1 MPRSCSAAHPDTFA
15 LFALTNP
22 HPNPNS
28 SASLAFVAPGRWAAA
43 RVAWLLTLTCAF
55 AGPDNTIRPFR
66 LPAGPA
72 SETLRQFA
80 EQAQREILFPSEPV
94 ADVRTPRLF
103 GDFPPRE
110 ALDRLLT
117 GTRLRALEAAD
128 TGGFVIS
135 TTTSPP
141 IHATDAPVSSKPM
154 KTTEPKST
162 FAAIAGWF
170 ALGAATAMPAQ
181 TPSAASATPAA
192 DQMVQLTAFEV
203 ASTRDSGYRATNS
216 VSGTRVNVKLMD
228 VPQTI
233 SVLTSDFIQDIG
245 ATDLDEALIYTSG
258 VGTAGFFAGQYTI
271 RGFQTG
277 SPRRNGINFST
288 SNAIGTSV
296 VDRVEVVKGPS
307 SALYGTGGPGG
318 VVNIVTKQPQA
329 KRATAI
335 ETSVDSEGSLRGE
348 FDLTGPLTREGTLL
362 YRMIVA
368 GQNQQST
375 RQFGERESW
384 HLAPS
389 LRWNIRGKP
398 YPTTL
403 SVTAEWLHV
412 PRMTSSDERFPQVVE
427 SRPAP
432 VGSNRTRVIDIATGY
447 VPGLDREFNIAG
459 PNARRTDDEVYFE
472 ATFTHAFNDHFSAR
486 AVYSDSQRH
495 QDRFTQFANGSL
507 KRDTAGNLPRT
518 VPIQSWRSDTD
529 QWNRTVRGDLSYAQ
543 NFSAAKLNVGLG
555 AQDTRAAGTNSVFRN
570 LRRPVFNLFAPTA
583 ADYNLGNFPADYN
596 HLVLQRTASR
606 GQQINAIGNAQFFGE
621 RLSLIGAANR
631 DFSRSGVQ
639 ISPDLRPSGGQAPS
653 VLVTPRTSFD
663 SFQGGFAFRVLPGA
677 NLFYSYSESIQGNGA
692 QFPNNPQEGT
702 GHEAGVRVE
711 TLGGR
716 LSGSISFFDVERTNI
731 PRNDPNLPVPIL
743 RLSGK
748 ERSKG
753 FEIDVFYF
761 PTDALQLVANY
772 TDMDP
777 VVVSNTASPVTE
789 GSLIDSA
796 FPRAFNAF
804 AKYTFKQGPAR
815 GLYLTFGGNYRS
827 RSRPYGTLENLY
839 LLEHSAYTV
848 FNGSVGYTWKRG
860 THNWHAE
867 LALKNAGDK
876 FYFNDTS
883 IPGDRRVAVFSVGIK
898 F

>member
-1 MPRSCSAAHPDTFA
+1 MHPR
-15 LFALTNP
+15 
-22 HPNPNS
+22 HPNPLRP
-28 SASLAFVAPGRWAAA
+28 AVLALGIRLLA
-43 RVAWLLTLTCAF
+43 AWLGWLLSPAFAF
-55 AGPDNTIRPFR
+55 AGPDNTPRPFR
-66 LPAGPA
+66 VQAGPA
-72 SETLRQFA
+72 SETLKQFA
-80 EQAQREILFPSEPV
+80 EQAQREILFPSEPL
-94 ADVRTPRLF
+94 ADVRTPRVF
-103 GDFPPRE
+103 GDYPPRE
-110 ALDRLLT
+110 ALDRLLA
-117 GTRLRALEAAD
+117 GTRLRAREAPE

-135 TTTSPP
+135 TAANTPPQARPDNSPSTITTTSP
-141 IHATDAPVSSKPM
+141 M
-154 KTTEPKST
+154 KKTSMLTVLISQLGLAVTPLTT
-162 FAAIAGWF
+162 
-170 ALGAATAMPAQ
+170 TA
-181 TPSAASATPAA
+181 SAAAPTPATE
-192 DQMVQLTAFEV
+192 QTIRLTAFEV

-216 VSGTRVNVKLMD
+216 VSGTRVNMKLMD

-258 VGTAGFFAGQYTI
+258 VGTAGFSAGQYTI

-288 SNAIGTSV
+288 TNAIDTSV

-348 FDLTGPLTREGTLL
+348 FDLTGPVTREGTLL

-375 RQFGERESW
+375 REFGERQSW
-384 HLAPS
+384 HIAPS

-403 SVTAEWLHV
+403 NVTTEWLHV
-412 PRMTSSDERFPQVVE
+412 PSMTSSDERYPQVVE
-427 SRPAP
+427 PRPAP
-432 VGSNRTRVIDIATGY
+432 VGSNTARVIDVATGY
-447 VPGLDREFNIAG
+447 VPGLGREFNIAG

-472 ATFTHAFNDHFSAR
+472 ATFTHTFSDHFSAR
-486 AVYSDSQRH
+486 LVYSDSQRH

-507 KRDTAGNLPRT
+507 KRDAAGNLPRT
-518 VPIQSWRSDTD
+518 VPIQSWRSDVD
-529 QWNRTVRGDLSYAQ
+529 QWNRTVRGDFSYSQ
-543 NFSAAKLNVGLG
+543 TFSAAKLNVVAG
-555 AQDTRAAGTNSVFRN
+555 AQETRAAGTNSVFRN

-583 ADYNLGNFPADYN
+583 ADYNLGSFPADYN
-596 HLVLQRTASR
+596 HLVFQRTASH
-606 GQQINAIGNAQFFGE
+606 GQQINAIANAQFFGE
-621 RLSLIGAANR
+621 RLSVIGAANR
-631 DFSRSGVQ
+631 DFARSGIQ
-639 ISPDLRPSGGQAPS
+639 ISPDLRATSGQAPS
-653 VLVTPRTSFD
+653 VLVVPRASFD
-663 SFQGGFAFRVLPGA
+663 SFQGGLAFRVLPGA
-677 NLFYSYSESIQGNGA
+677 NLFYSNSESIQSNGA
-692 QFPNNPQEGT
+692 QFPNSPQKGT

-716 LSGSISFFDVERTNI
+716 LSGSISYFSVERTNI
-731 PRNDPNLPVPIL
+731 PRNDPNLPVPII
-743 RLSGK
+743 RLSGM

-753 FEIDVFYF
+753 FEIDLFYF

-827 RSRPYGTLENLY
+827 RSRPYGTLENLH
-839 LLEHSAYTV
+839 LLEHPAYTV
-848 FNGSVGYTWKRG
+848 LNGSVGYTWKRG
-860 THNWHAE
+860 TQNWHAE
-867 LALKNAGDK
+867 LALKNASDE
-876 FYFNDTS
+876 FYYTDTS
-883 IPGDRRVAVFSVGIK
+883 IPSERRVAVFSVGLK

>member
-1 MPRSCSAAHPDTFA
+1 LFPR
-15 LFALTNP
+15 
-22 HPNPNS
+22 HPNHLRP
-28 SASLAFVAPGRWAAA
+28 AVLALGIRLLAAGPG
-43 RVAWLLTLTCAF
+43 WLLSPAFAF
-55 AGPDNTIRPFR
+55 AGPDNTPRSFR
-66 LPAGPA
+66 VQAGPA
-72 SETLRQFA
+72 SETLKQFA
-80 EQAQREILFPSEPV
+80 EQAQREILFPSEPL
-94 ADVRTPRLF
+94 ADVRTPRVF
-103 GDFPPRE
+103 GDYPPRE

-117 GTRLRALEAAD
+117 GTRLRAREAPE

-135 TTTSPP
+135 TAANTPPQARPDNSPSTITTTSPMKKTSMLTAL
-141 IHATDAPVSSKPM
+141 ISQLGLAVAPL
-154 KTTEPKST
+154 TT
-162 FAAIAGWF
+162 
-170 ALGAATAMPAQ
+170 TA
-181 TPSAASATPAA
+181 SAAAPTPATE
-192 DQMVQLTAFEV
+192 QTIRLTAFEV

-216 VSGTRVNVKLMD
+216 VSGTRVNMKLMD

-233 SVLTSDFIQDIG
+233 SVLTSDFIQAIG
-245 ATDLDEALIYTSG
+245 ATDLDEALVYTSG

-288 SNAIGTSV
+288 TNAIGTSV

-348 FDLTGPLTREGTLL
+348 FDLTGPVTREGTLL

-375 RQFGERESW
+375 REFGERQSW
-384 HLAPS
+384 HIAPS

-403 SVTAEWLHV
+403 NVTTEWLHV
-412 PRMTSSDERFPQVVE
+412 PSMTSSDERYPQVVE
-427 SRPAP
+427 PRPAP
-432 VGSNRTRVIDIATGY
+432 VGSNTARIINIATGY
-447 VPGLDREFNIAG
+447 VPGLGRDFNIAG
-459 PNARRTDDEVYFE
+459 PNARRIDDEVYFE
-472 ATFTHAFNDHFSAR
+472 ATLTHAFNDQLSAR
-486 AVYSDSQRH
+486 VVYSDSQRH

-507 KRDTAGNLPRT
+507 LRDAAGNLPRT
-518 VPIQSWRSDTD
+518 VPIQSWRSDAD

-543 NFSAAKLNVGLG
+543 AFSAAKLNVVLG
-555 AQDTRAAGTNSVFRN
+555 AQDTRAAGTNSIFRN

-583 ADYNLGNFPADYN
+583 ADYNLGSFPADYN

-621 RLSLIGAANR
+621 RLTLIGAANR

-653 VLVTPRTSFD
+653 VLITPRTSFD
-663 SFQGGFAFRVLPGA
+663 SFQGGLAFRVLPGA

-692 QFPNNPQEGT
+692 QFPNDPQEGT
-702 GHEAGVRVE
+702 GQEAGVRVE

-716 LSGSISFFDVERTNI
+716 LSGSISYFSVERTNI
-731 PRNDPNLPVPIL
+731 PRRDPNLPVPID
-743 RLSGK
+743 RLSGM

-753 FEIDVFYF
+753 FEIDLFYS
-761 PTDALQLVANY
+761 PTDSLQLVANY

-796 FPRAFNAF
+796 FPRAFNGF

-815 GLYLTFGGNYRS
+815 GLYLTLGGNYRS

-839 LLEHSAYTV
+839 LLEHPAYTV
-848 FNGSVGYTWKRG
+848 LNGSVGYTWKRG
-860 THNWHAE
+860 TQNWHAE
-867 LALKNAGDK
+867 LALKNAADK
-876 FYFNDTS
+876 FYYTDTS
-883 IPGDRRVAVFSVGIK
+883 IPGERRVAVFSVGLK

>member
-1 MPRSCSAAHPDTFA
+1 MVSFVLS
-15 LFALTNP
+15 NP
-22 HPNPNS
+22 HPNPTR
-28 SASLAFVAPGRWAAA
+28 SASIALAAQTRVATAW
-43 RVAWLLTLTCAF
+43 VAWLLTFSCAL
-55 AGPDNTIRPFR
+55 AGPANTIRPFR
-66 LPAGPA
+66 VPAGPA
-72 SETLRQFA
+72 SETLTLFA
-80 EQAQREILFPSEPV
+80 AQAQREILFPTEPV
-94 ADVRTPRLF
+94 GDVRTPRVF
-103 GDFPPRE
+103 GDYPPRE
-110 ALDRLLT
+110 ALDRLLA
-117 GTRLRALEAAD
+117 GTRLRAREAAD

-135 TTTSPP
+135 TATAAT
-141 IHATDAPVSSKPM
+141 ITATDAPLSPKPM
-154 KTTEPKST
+154 KTKEPKST
-162 FAAIAGWF
+162 LAAIAGWF
-170 ALGAATAMPAQ
+170 ALGATTAMPAQ
-181 TPSAASATPAA
+181 TPTAPAA
-192 DQMVQLTAFEV
+192 GTAPEQTVQLTAFEV

-216 VSGTRVNVKLMD
+216 VSGTRVNAKLMD
-228 VPQTI
+228 VPQTV

-277 SPRRNGINFST
+277 TPRRNGISFTT
-288 SNAIGTSV
+288 SNAIDAAV

-329 KRATAI
+329 KPATAI

-368 GQNQQST
+368 GQSHQST

-384 HLAPS
+384 YLAPS
-389 LRWNIRGKP
+389 LRWNIRRKP

-403 SVTAEWLHV
+403 NVTAEWLHV
-412 PRMTSSDERFPQVVE
+412 PSMTSSDERFPQVVE

-432 VGSNRTRVIDIATGY
+432 VGSNTTRMIDIATGY
-447 VPGLDREFNIAG
+447 VPGLARDFNIAG

-472 ATFTHAFNDHFSAR
+472 ATFTHAFNDHLSAR
-486 AVYSDSQRH
+486 VVYSDSQRH
-495 QDRFTQFANGSL
+495 QDRFTQFANGAL
-507 KRDTAGNLPRT
+507 KRDAAGNLPRT
-518 VPIQSWRSDTD
+518 VPIQSWRSDNDT
-529 QWNRTVRGDLSYAQ
+529 WNRTVRGDLSYAQ
-543 NFSAAKLNVGLG
+543 NFSGAKLNVVAG
-555 AQDTRAAGTNSVFRN
+555 AQDTRATGTNSVFRN

-583 ADYNLGNFPADYN
+583 ADYNLGSFPADYN
-596 HLVLQRTASR
+596 HLVFQRTASR
-606 GQQINAIGNAQFFGE
+606 GQQINAIANAQLFGE

-631 DFSRSGVQ
+631 DFARSG
-639 ISPDLRPSGGQAPS
+639 ILIAPDLRASNGQAPS
-653 VLVTPRTSFD
+653 VSVVPRASFD
-663 SFQGGFAFRVLPGA
+663 SLQGGFAFRVLPGA
-677 NLFYSYSESIQGNGA
+677 NVFYSYSESIQSNGA
-692 QFPNNPQEGT
+692 QFPNDPQEGT

-716 LSGSISFFDVERTNI
+716 LSGSISFFNVERTNI
-731 PRNDPNLPVPIL
+731 PRNDPNLPVPIV

-772 TDMDP
+772 TDMEP
-777 VVVSNTASPVTE
+777 VVVSNTASPVTQ
-789 GSLIDSA
+789 GSITDAA

-815 GLYLTFGGNYRS
+815 GLYLTLGGNHRS
-827 RSRPYGTLENLY
+827 RMRPYGTLENLY
-839 LLEHSAYTV
+839 LLEHPAYTV
-848 FNGSVGYTWKRG
+848 VNGSVGYTWKRG
-860 THNWHAE
+860 AQDWHAS
-867 LALKNAGDK
+867 LAVKNAGDK
-876 FYFNDTS
+876 FYYTDTS
-883 IPGDRRVAVFSVGIK
+883 IPAESRVAVFSVGVK

>member
-1 MPRSCSAAHPDTFA
+1 MPAHP
-15 LFALTNP
+15 
-22 HPNPNS
+22 PNPVRP
-28 SASLAFVAPGRWAAA
+28 AFTRLRARFTAAWLGWLLSLGGALAAPDHAA
-43 RVAWLLTLTCAF
+43 RT
-55 AGPDNTIRPFR
+55 FR
-66 LPAGPA
+66 VPAGPA
-72 SETLRQFA
+72 SESLKQFA

-94 ADVRTPRLF
+94 ADVRTQRVF
-103 GDFPPRE
+103 GDYPPRE
-110 ALDRLLT
+110 AIDLMLA

-128 TGGFVIS
+128 SGGFVIS
-135 TTTSPP
+135 PTAGSLPSTPQYNPPSIKTNTSNVKNTSPLTAFITRLSLAVAP
-141 IHATDAPVSSKPM
+141 LATTA
-154 KTTEPKST
+154 
-162 FAAIAGWF
+162 FAAP
-170 ALGAATAMPAQ
+170 AA
-181 TPSAASATPAA
+181 PAA
-192 DQMVQLTAFEV
+192 DQTVLLTTFEV

-228 VPQTI
+228 VPQTV

-277 SPRRNGINFST
+277 SPRRNGISFTT
-288 SNAIGTSV
+288 SNAIDAAV

-368 GQNQQST
+368 GQSHQST
-375 RQFGERESW
+375 RQFGERESRY
-384 HLAPS
+384 LAPS
-389 LRWNIRGKP
+389 LRWNIRRKP

-403 SVTAEWLHV
+403 NVTAEWLHV
-412 PRMTSSDERFPQVVE
+412 PSMTSSDERFPQVVE

-432 VGSNRTRVIDIATGY
+432 VGSNTTRMIDIATGY
-447 VPGLDREFNIAG
+447 VPGLARDFNIAG

-472 ATFTHAFNDHFSAR
+472 ATFTHAFNDRLSAR
-486 AVYSDSQRH
+486 VVYSDSQRH
-495 QDRFTQFANGSL
+495 QDRFTQFANGAL
-507 KRDTAGNLPRT
+507 KRDAAGNLPRT
-518 VPIQSWRSDTD
+518 VPIQSWRSDND

-543 NFSAAKLNVGLG
+543 NFSGAKLNVVAG

-583 ADYNLGNFPADYN
+583 ADYNLGSFPADYN
-596 HLVLQRTASR
+596 HLVFQRTASR
-606 GQQINAIGNAQFFGE
+606 GQQINAIANAQLFGE

-761 PTDALQLVANY
+761 PTDALQIVANY

-804 AKYTFKQGPAR
+804 AKYTFKQGSAR
-815 GLYLTFGGNYRS
+815 GLYVTLGGNYRS

-839 LLEHSAYTV
+839 LLEHPAYTV
-848 FNGSVGYTWKRG
+848 VNGSVGYTWKRG
-860 THNWHAE
+860 AHNWHAD
-867 LALKNAGDK
+867 LALKNASDK
-876 FYFNDTS
+876 FHYTDTS
-883 IPGDRRVAVFSVGIK
+883 IPGERRAAVLSVGLK

>member
-1 MPRSCSAAHPDTFA
+1 
-15 LFALTNP
+15 
-22 HPNPNS
+22 
-28 SASLAFVAPGRWAAA
+28 
-43 RVAWLLTLTCAF
+43 LLTLTLAF
-55 AGPDNTIRPFR
+55 AGPDATSRTFR
-66 LPAGPA
+66 IQAGPA
-72 SETLRQFA
+72 SETLKQFA
-80 EQAQREILFPSEPV
+80 EQAQCEILFPSQPV
-94 ADVRTPRLF
+94 ADVRTHRVSGHYPS
-103 GDFPPRE
+103 RE
-110 ALDRLLT
+110 ALDRMLT
-117 GTRLRALEAAD
+117 GTRLRALEAPEA
-128 TGGFVIS
+128 GGFVIS
-135 TTTSPP
+135 
-141 IHATDAPVSSKPM
+141 PVSGSQPPAPPNEHPATKQKISPM
-154 KTTEPKST
+154 KNSSPLTAFVSWLSLAVAPLATT
-162 FAAIAGWF
+162 A
-170 ALGAATAMPAQ
+170 
-181 TPSAASATPAA
+181 SAASPVPAA
-192 DQMVQLTAFEV
+192 DQTVMLTAFEV

-245 ATDLDEALIYTSG
+245 ANDLDEALIYASG
-258 VGTAGFFAGQYTI
+258 VGTAGFFTGQYTI

-288 SNAIGTSV
+288 TNAIDTSV

-318 VVNIVTKQPQA
+318 VVNLVTKQPQA
-329 KRATAI
+329 KRATAL
-335 ETSVDSEGSLRGE
+335 ETSVDTEGSLRGE
-348 FDLTGPLTREGTLL
+348 FDLTGPLTREGALL

-403 SVTAEWLHV
+403 NVTAEWLHV
-412 PRMTSSDERFPQVVE
+412 PSMTSSDERFPQVVE

-472 ATFTHAFNDHFSAR
+472 ATFTHSFNDHFSAR
-486 AVYSDSQRH
+486 FVYSDSQRH
-495 QDRFTQFANGSL
+495 QDPTLMFANGSL
-507 KRDTAGNLPRT
+507 KRDAAGNLPRT

-529 QWNRTVRGDLSYAQ
+529 QWNRTLRGDFSYAQ
-543 NFSAAKLNVGLG
+543 SFSAAKINVVAG
-555 AQDTRAAGTNSVFRN
+555 AQDTRAAGTNSVYRN

-583 ADYNLGNFPADYN
+583 ADFNLGTFPADYN

-606 GQQINAIGNAQFFGE
+606 GQQINAIANAQFFGE

-631 DFSRSGVQ
+631 DFTRSGIQ

-653 VLVTPRTSFD
+653 VLVVPRTSFD
-663 SFQGGFAFRVLPGA
+663 SFQGGFALRVLPGA
-677 NLFYSYSESIQGNGA
+677 NLFYSYSESIQSNGA

-702 GHEAGVRVE
+702 GHEVGVRVE

-731 PRNDPNLPVPIL
+731 PRNDPNLPVPIV
-743 RLSGK
+743 RLSGG

-761 PTDALQLVANY
+761 PTNALQLVANY

-777 VVVSNTASPVTE
+777 VVVSNTAAPVTE

-804 AKYTFKQGPAR
+804 AKYTFKQGAAR
-815 GLYLTFGGNYRS
+815 GLYVTLGGNHRS

-839 LLEHSAYTV
+839 LLEHPAYTV
-848 FNGSVGYTWKRG
+848 INGSVGYTWKRNG
-860 THNWHAE
+860 QDWRAE
-867 LALKNAGDK
+867 LALKNATDK
-876 FYFNDTS
+876 FYYTDTS
-883 IPGDRRVAVFSVGIK
+883 IAAERRVAVFSMGLK